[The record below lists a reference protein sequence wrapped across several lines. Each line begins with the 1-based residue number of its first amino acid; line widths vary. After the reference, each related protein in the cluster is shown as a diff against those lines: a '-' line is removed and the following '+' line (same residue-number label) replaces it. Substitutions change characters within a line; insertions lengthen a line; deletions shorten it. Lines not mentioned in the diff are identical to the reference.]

1 MAMEASE
8 QITTQG
14 PKTSI
19 LKWLGIS
26 SIGVLLAT
34 IFFVGT
40 GLLEGFLFWFGI
52 IGTPV
57 AFWLIQVGLRQNT
70 DLRRFSNFIAGLA
83 MVLALCVL
91 AVVAYNIITAGLV
104 YTREASQI
112 RKEQEDLR
120 ISERVRAHG
129 YAGMLEYKIAC
140 DKKEEADTE
149 KAATTIKDTD
159 LLWKR
164 MTEIREERE
173 KCAKRIING
182 SEEVASSA
190 PPASTTSA
198 RPESAKFDIS
208 RIFKGDHNSPTI
220 FLIAIAIM
228 WVVAL
233 VRSIVKWECD
243 YKFLFLL
250 PPSALLFT
258 WVWWWKGVGT
268 QVIEIVQNIR
278 WF

>member
-1 MAMEASE
+1 MEASE
-8 QITTQG
+8 QVTTPE
-14 PKTSI
+14 PKTNI

-34 IFFVGT
+34 IFFVWT
-40 GLLEGFLFWFGI
+40 GLLEGFRFWLGI
-52 IGTPV
+52 IGAPV

-83 MVLALCVL
+83 MVWALCVL
-91 AVVAYNIITAGLV
+91 AVVAYNIVTVGFV
-104 YTREASQI
+104 YTREANQI

-120 ISERVRAHG
+120 TSERVRAHG
-129 YAGMLEYKIAC
+129 YAGMLEYKLAC
-140 DKKEEADTE
+140 DKKEEEDTE
-149 KAATTIKDTD
+149 KAASTIKDTD

-164 MTEIREERE
+164 MTEIRDARE

-182 SEEVASSA
+182 SEEAASSA
-190 PPASTTSA
+190 LSTSAKSA
-198 RPESAKFDIS
+198 RPGSIKFDIG
-208 RIFKGDHNSPTI
+208 RIFKGDPNWPAI
-220 FLIAIAIM
+220 FWVAISII

-233 VRSIVKWECD
+233 VRSIVKRQCD

-250 PPSALLFT
+250 PPSALLFA
-258 WVWWWKGVGT
+258 WVWWSKGVGA
-268 QVIEIVQNIR
+268 QVIEIVQNIK